1 MVNERIKIVVK
12 EFLEKNNLSIDDDID
27 LLFDEVIKIKEIR
40 NNINQMILDTKISI
54 IKSNSHLLIE
64 RIFKGN
70 EENVLDILKNTRD
83 YNLFFEFIEKLDS
96 LLVEYGKYSNNYY
109 ENSEELNKLKESYFL
124 TDDDLFLIISE
135 IRGDIKK

>member
-96 LLVEYGKYSNNYY
+96 LLVEYGKY
-109 ENSEELNKLKESYFL
+109 
-124 TDDDLFLIISE
+124 
-135 IRGDIKK
+135 

>member
-96 LLVEYGKYSNNYY
+96 LLVEYGKYSTNYY

>member
-27 LLFDEVIKIKEIR
+27 LLFDEVTKIKEIR

-96 LLVEYGKYSNNYY
+96 LLVEYGKYSTNYY